1 MIYIFKKIEERMD
14 KIDKNKE
21 NIIKDLNVQKR
32 LNKYYRIEN
41 NNV

>member
-1 MIYIFKKIEERMD
+1 MTYIFKKIEERMD

-32 LNKYYRIEN
+32 SNKHYRTEN